1 MAFNIG
7 TRNNSNINDVIELL
21 NMTAQDFYK
30 GKIQFVDRSYFS
42 HLKANILSGIIDIE
56 RTIRGTFGCD
66 LSMASIDENILKQMY
81 PNACL
86 TMFNDGNSVDI
97 EKLSYYL
104 TSLRNINAH
113 VFISKED
120 TSFLESDFSFLQ
132 NKKHFHGSIKYLNND
147 KVTVAGILFIILNF
161 LRSQSIAILN
171 KDDYLVGVISNGK
184 YELDDGQRFV
194 NEISHTNLEI
204 EIRKKRGSD
213 VATSIMGELF
223 DKASTDGTKY
233 SISIGRETYPTFK
246 VDCTLD
252 GNRLIIQK
260 RSLTRTYY
268 KEDYVLKIEDEKEFI
283 RLANLLPPFG
293 LVDYL
298 YESGITVFNKESAS
312 VINGRFEIISKIN
325 RPKFYADKNLAL
337 LMFKDKASD
346 FRIMSSLMT
355 DGLSRLLLATEN
367 FIYRT
372 RKINRGSDY
381 TSLAKALSYI
391 NTPDEILNEVIYLRN
406 FCAHGYILNDYLI
419 YRDEVRQFTLEYIIK
434 TIKSLSDFLE
444 RNQKDVFN
452 NFKEYKREFLI
463 NKILKIKY
471 KIAINYTDKVIDD
484 YPKYDKKELA
494 KKNAF
499 IKNSFFD
506 VTMFNEITN
515 FEIQKIRVIQ
525 VHLPDTDD
533 CLYFYDNTKSR
544 ERLDFFCSCF
554 GYEIISE
561 KDCGLIIEIELS
573 K

>member
-7 TRNNSNINDVIELL
+7 TKNNSGINDVIEFL
-21 NMTAQDFYK
+21 NTTAQDFYN
-30 GKIQFVDRSYFS
+30 GKIKFVDKSYFS
-42 HLKANILSGIIDIE
+42 RLKANFLGGIIDVE

-66 LSMASIDENILKQMY
+66 LSMVSIDENQLKQMY

-86 TMFNDGNSVDI
+86 TMFNDGDSVDI

-120 TSFLESDFSFLQ
+120 NSFLKSDFSFLHNQ
-132 NKKHFHGSIKYLNND
+132 KHFHGSIKYLID
-147 KVTVAGILFIILNF
+147 DRVTVAGILFIILSF
-161 LRSQSIAILN
+161 LRSQSIATLI
-171 KDDYLVGVISNGK
+171 KDDFIVGVISNGK

-194 NEISHTNLEI
+194 DEISHTNLEI
-204 EIRKKRGSD
+204 EIRKKSGSD
-213 VATSIMGELF
+213 IITSLMGELF
-223 DKASTDGTKY
+223 DRAIIDGTKY
-233 SISIGRETYPTFK
+233 SISIGKVTYPTFK
-246 VDCTLD
+246 VDLTLD

-260 RSLTRTYY
+260 GSLTRTYY
-268 KEDYVLKIEDEKEFI
+268 KEEYALKIEDEKEFI

-312 VINGRFEIISKIN
+312 RIDDSFELISKIN

-337 LMFKDKASD
+337 LILKDKASD
-346 FRIMSSLMT
+346 FRIVSSLMV
-355 DGLSRLLLATEN
+355 DALSRLLLATEN

-372 RKINRGSDY
+372 RKINRGTGY
-381 TSLAKALSYI
+381 TSLAKALRYI
-391 NTPDEILNEVIYLRN
+391 NTPDEILTEVIYLRN
-406 FCAHGYILNDYLI
+406 FSAHGYILNDYLI
-419 YRDEVRQFTLEYIIK
+419 YRDEVRQFTLEYIVK

-444 RNQKDVFN
+444 HNQKDVFN
-452 NFKEYKREFLI
+452 NFKEYKREYLI
-463 NKILKIKY
+463 DKVVKTKY

-484 YPKYDKKELA
+484 YPRYDKKELA

-499 IKNSFFD
+499 INNSFFD
-506 VTMFNEITN
+506 VTMFNEITD
-515 FEIQKIRVIQ
+515 FEIQRTRVIQ
-525 VHLPDTDD
+525 VYLPDTNE
-533 CLYFYDNTKSR
+533 CLYFYDNRKSR

-554 GYEIISE
+554 RYEIISE
-561 KDCGLIIEIELS
+561 KDYGLIIEIDLS